1 MNKLS
6 QQLKAHLMQGTV
18 IPAHPL
24 ALNEDRTLHEQHQRL
39 LTQYYMSSGA
49 GGIAIA
55 VHSTQFEIRDP
66 EVNLFEKVI
75 ELASEEIAKADLDRP
90 FLKVCGICGP
100 TEQAVNEA
108 KLAVKH
114 GYHMGLLSMG
124 GLQSWT
130 EEDILERVR
139 QVAQVIPVFGFYLQ
153 PSVGGRIFS
162 YDFWSQFVE
171 IENVEAIKCASFNR
185 YQTLDVMRALANS
198 SRRNEVA
205 MYTGNDDNIVND
217 LLTTYRF
224 PTADGETEINF
235 RGGLL
240 GHWAVWTQKAVELLE
255 KIKQHK
261 LKPNATV
268 ADELLSYNIAVTD
281 SNAALFDPSHDF
293 HGCISGIHEVLRRQG
308 LLKGIWCIS
317 PKETLSPGQSEEIDR
332 IYREYPQLHDD
343 EFVKA
348 FLKEKSNPS

>member
-1 MNKLS
+1 MNKLP
-6 QQLKAHLMQGTV
+6 QELKAHLMQGTV

-24 ALNEDRTLHEQHQRL
+24 ALNEDRTLDEHHQRL

-75 ELASEEIAKADLDRP
+75 ELASEEIAKANLNKP

-124 GLQSWT
+124 GLKGWT
-130 EEDILERVR
+130 EEAILERVR

-162 YDFWSQFVE
+162 YDFWSKFVE

-198 SRRNEVA
+198 SRKNEVA

-224 PTADGETEINF
+224 PTADGQTEITF

-240 GHWAVWTQKAVELLE
+240 GHWAVWTKKAVELLE

-261 LKPNATV
+261 LKPNAAV
-268 ADELLSYNIAVTD
+268 ADELLSHNVAVTD

-317 PKETLSPGQSEEIDR
+317 PKETLSPGQIEEIDR
-332 IYREYPQLHDD
+332 IYQDYPQLHDD